1 MKFRSESQYNAYV
14 DAIIAGPIMT
24 AEIELLMDI
33 GVGFEPRTL
42 DTEYSLAALAAHAR
56 APGQT
61 LADRAYYEGV
71 MRVLEARLGVC
82 GARSWDEMQGI
93 AVGVALFTPKDDVS
107 AVLLP

>member
-14 DAIIAGPIMT
+14 DAIIAGPITT

-61 LADRAYYEGV
+61 LADRAYYKGV
-71 MRVLEARLGVC
+71 TRVLEARLGVC
-82 GARSWDEMQGI
+82 GALPWDELEGI
-93 AVGVALFTPKDDVS
+93 AVAVAAYPSDREMPV
-107 AVLLP
+107 VQLP